1 MKILYA
7 IQATGNGHIS
17 RAEALLPFFKNIAE
31 VDILVS
37 GISADIKLDYP
48 IKYRFKGLSFIFGKN
63 GGIDVWKTIRS
74 IDVLRFLKDVNSL
87 DLKDYDVVINDF
99 EPVSAWASVF
109 EKKRSIA
116 LSHQYSLLNS
126 KVPKSSKKAFLARI
140 ILKYYAPAKEGYG
153 FHFQRYDENIFTPI
167 IKNDLIGRET
177 QDKNQYVVYLPA
189 YNDQKIIAVLHKI
202 SFTNWIVFSKHTLN
216 EYRIGNISFYPISKN
231 EFNNSLLIS
240 KGIICGAGFETP
252 AEALY
257 LKKKLLVIPMKNQ
270 YEQQCN
276 AEALKKLGVPV
287 LNGLEK
293 KDIEIIKSWV
303 KSKKIVKLD
312 YIDTPSKVIN
322 QIFIDDIRN
331 ESRKHID
338 TNHYLFSSDF

>member
-17 RAEALLPFFKNIAE
+17 RAEALLPFFKKFAE

-37 GISADIKLDYP
+37 GTSADIKLDYP
-48 IKYRFKGLSFIFGKN
+48 IKYRFRGLSFIFGKN
-63 GGIDVWKTIRS
+63 GGVDVWKTIRS
-74 IDVLRFLKDVNSL
+74 LDVLSFLKDVNSL
-87 DLKDYDVVINDF
+87 DLKGYDVVINDF

-109 EKKRSIA
+109 KKKRSIA
-116 LSHQYSLLNS
+116 LSHQYSLLHS
-126 KVPKSSKKAFLARI
+126 KVPKSSKKAFLARF
-140 ILKYYAPAKEGYG
+140 ILKYYAPTKEGYG
-153 FHFQRYDENIFTPI
+153 FHFRKYDKNIFTPI
-167 IKNDLIGRET
+167 IKNDFISRER
-177 QDKNQYVVYLPA
+177 QEKNQYVVYLPA
-189 YNDQKIIAVLHKI
+189 YNDQKIIAVLRKI
-202 SFTNWIVFSKHTLN
+202 IFTNWIVFSKHTLN
-216 EYRIGNISFYPISKN
+216 AYRIGNISFYPISKN

>member
-17 RAEALLPFFKNIAE
+17 RAEALLPLFKKFAE

-37 GISADIKLDYP
+37 GTSADIKLDYP
-48 IKYRFKGLSFIFGKN
+48 IKYRFRGLSFIFGKN

-74 IDVLRFLKDVNSL
+74 INVLRFLKDVNSL
-87 DLKDYDVVINDF
+87 DLRDYDVVINDF

-126 KVPKSSKKAFLARI
+126 KVPKSSKKAFLARG
-140 ILKYYAPAKEGYG
+140 ILKYYAPAKDGYG
-153 FHFQRYDENIFTPI
+153 FHFQKYDKNIFTPI
-167 IKNDLIGRET
+167 IKNDLISRET

-202 SFTNWIVFSKHTLN
+202 SFTSWIVFSKHTLN
-216 EYRIGNISFYPISKN
+216 AYRIGNISFYPISKN

-293 KDIEIIKSWV
+293 KDIGIIKSWV
-303 KSKKIVKLD
+303 KSKKIVKVD
-312 YIDTPSKVIN
+312 YIDTPSNVIN
-322 QIFIDDIRN
+322 QIFIDDLGN
-331 ESRKHID
+331 ESSKHID
-338 TNHYLFSSDF
+338 TNHFLFSSDF

>member
-17 RAEALLPFFKNIAE
+17 RAEVLLPLFKKIAE
-31 VDILVS
+31 VDILIS
-37 GISADIKLDYP
+37 GTSADIKLDYP
-48 IKYRFKGLSFIFGKN
+48 IKYRFRGLSFIFGKN

-74 IDVLRFLKDVNSL
+74 IDFLRFLKDVNSL

-126 KVPKSSKKAFLARI
+126 KVPKSSKKAFLARC
-140 ILKYYAPAKEGYG
+140 ILRYYAPTKEGYG
-153 FHFQRYDENIFTPI
+153 FHFLKYDENIFTPI
-167 IKNDLIGRET
+167 IKNDFISREI
-177 QDKNQYVVYLPA
+177 QEKNQYVVYLPA
-189 YNDQKIIAVLHKI
+189 YDDQKIIAVLHKI
-202 SFTNWIVFSKHTLN
+202 IFTNWIVFSKHTPN
-216 EYRIGNISFYPISKN
+216 SYRIGNISFYPISKKQ
-231 EFNNSLLIS
+231 FNNSLLVS

-303 KSKKIVKLD
+303 KSKKIVKVD

-322 QIFIDDIRN
+322 QIFIDDIKN

-338 TNHYLFSSDF
+338 TNHYLFPSDF

>member
-17 RAEALLPFFKNIAE
+17 RAEALLPLFKKIAE

-37 GISADIKLDYP
+37 GTSADIKLDYP
-48 IKYRFKGLSFIFGKN
+48 IKYRLRGLSFTFGKN

-74 IDVLRFLKDVNSL
+74 LDILSFLKDVNSL

-109 EKKRSIA
+109 KKKYSIA

-126 KVPKSSKKAFLARI
+126 KVPKSSKKAFLARC
-140 ILKYYAPAKEGYG
+140 ILKYYAPTKEGYG
-153 FHFQRYDENIFTPI
+153 FHFLKYDNNIFTPI
-167 IKNDLIGRET
+167 IKNDFISRER

-189 YNDQKIIAVLHKI
+189 YDDQKIIAVLQKI

-216 EYRIGNISFYPISKN
+216 AYRIGNISFYPISKK

-293 KDIEIIKSWV
+293 KDIKVIKSWV
-303 KSKKIVKLD
+303 KSQKIVKVD
-312 YIDTPSKVIN
+312 YIDTPEKVIN
-322 QIFIDDIRN
+322 KIFIDDIRN
-331 ESRKHID
+331 ESRKYID
-338 TNHYLFSSDF
+338 NKHYLFSSDF

>member
-17 RAEALLPFFKNIAE
+17 RAEALLPLFKKIAE

-37 GISADIKLDYP
+37 GTSADIKLDYP
-48 IKYRFKGLSFIFGKN
+48 IKYRFRGLSFIFGKN

-74 IDVLRFLKDVNSL
+74 IGVLRFLKDVNSL

-109 EKKRSIA
+109 KKKRSIA
-116 LSHQYSLLNS
+116 LSHQYSLLHS
-126 KVPKSSKKAFLARI
+126 KVPKSSKKAFLARC
-140 ILKYYAPAKEGYG
+140 ILRYYAPTKEGYG
-153 FHFQRYDENIFTPI
+153 FHFLKYDENIFTPI
-167 IKNDLIGRET
+167 IKNDFISRER
-177 QDKNQYVVYLPA
+177 QEKNQYVVYLPA
-189 YNDQKIIAVLHKI
+189 YDDQKIIAVLHKI
-202 SFTNWIVFSKHTLN
+202 IFTNWIVFSKHTLN
-216 EYRIGNISFYPISKN
+216 AYRIGNFSFYPISKKQ
-231 EFNNSLLIS
+231 FNNSLLVS

-287 LNGLEK
+287 LYGLEK

-331 ESRKHID
+331 ESRKHIN
-338 TNHYLFSSDF
+338 TKHYLFSSDF